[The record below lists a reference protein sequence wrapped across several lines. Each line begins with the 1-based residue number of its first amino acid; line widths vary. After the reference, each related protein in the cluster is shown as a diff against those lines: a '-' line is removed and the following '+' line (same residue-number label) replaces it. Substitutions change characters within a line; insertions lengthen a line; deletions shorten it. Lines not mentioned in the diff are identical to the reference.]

1 MMTSNSGDK
10 NKGLIGTVVFHAV
23 LLTLLFFVGFYTPL
37 PLPGEEGILVNFG
50 DSENG
55 LGLEEPAPVAEQEE
69 PVAEQQEAVEEAV
82 PPPPKPKPE
91 PKPAKEEVVT
101 QDFEKTAAIEAAK
114 KKKEED
120 RKKQIE
126 LDKQRK
132 AEQERLRQEAEA
144 RKKQEE
150 ENRKIAEI
158 NNRTKGAFGTP
169 GGSGG
174 TGTGTGQS
182 QGVTFPGGNQGTPT
196 GDPNAGTYG
205 PGGGTGSRGSGISY
219 SLSGRSATSTPKPNY
234 PGREEGTVV
243 VKITVD
249 RNGRVTAAE
258 PGQRGTTTMNP
269 DLHDAAKRAALQA
282 KFNVDENAPAF
293 QTGTI
298 TYRFIIQSQ

>member
-1 MMTSNSGDK
+1 MEYFRKHK
-10 NKGLIGTVVFHAV
+10 NGLIGTFAFHAIV
-23 LLTLLFFVGFYTPL
+23 FVLLFFLEFFTPL
-37 PLPGEEGILVNFG
+37 PLPEEEGILVNFG
-50 DSENG
+50 DSETG
-55 LGLEEPAPVAEQEE
+55 FGELEPSPAINEAEPPPRRNEEEVPEVVAP
-69 PVAEQQEAVEEAV
+69 AVKV
-82 PPPPKPKPE
+82 KTPPKPSPE
-91 PKPAKEEVVT
+91 EIMT
-101 QDFEKTAAIEAAK
+101 QNYEKTAAIEAAR

-120 RKKQIE
+120 RKKQAE
-126 LDKQRK
+126 LEILRK

-144 RKKQEE
+144 RKKQED

-158 NNRTKGAFGTP
+158 NSRTKGAFGNTS

-174 TGTGTGQS
+174 TGTGTGQN
-182 QGVTFPGGNQGTPT
+182 QGVNFPGGNQGNPT
-196 GDPNAGTYG
+196 GDPNAGNYG
-205 PGGGTGSRGSGISY
+205 PGGGTGTSGNGISY
-219 SLSGRSATSTPKPNY
+219 NISGRTATSTPKPNY
-234 PGREEGTVV
+234 PGREDGIVV

-269 DLHDAAKRAALQA
+269 DLHDAAKRAAMQA

>member
-1 MMTSNSGDK
+1 MASISGDK
-10 NKGLIGTVVFHAV
+10 QKGLIGTIIFHVILLV
-23 LLTLLFFVGFYTPL
+23 LLLFLGFYTPL
-37 PLPGEEGILVNFG
+37 PLPGEEGILVNIG
-50 DSENG
+50 DAENG
-55 LGLEEPAPVAEQEE
+55 LGMEEPAPVEEKEE
-69 PVAEQQEAVEEAV
+69 PVTEPQEAVEEQA
-82 PPPPKPKPE
+82 PPPPVVKPDPKPV
-91 PKPAKEEVVT
+91 KEEVVT

-126 LDKQRK
+126 LENQRK
-132 AEQERLRQEAEA
+132 AEQERLRKEAEA
-144 RKKQEE
+144 RQKQEE

-169 GGSGG
+169 TGSGG
-174 TGTGTGQS
+174 TGSGTGQN

-205 PGGGTGSRGSGISY
+205 PGTGTGTRGPGISY
-219 SLSGRSATSTPKPNY
+219 SLSGRTATSTPKPNY

-269 DLHDAAKRAALQA
+269 DLHDAAKRAALLA
-282 KFNVDENAPAF
+282 KFNVDEDAPAF